1 MNRRTSTGML
11 LAMTLCLGCQTSSGG
26 SSEGV
31 LPGVDSVV
39 FAKRAYLR
47 SDGEQDVAGG
57 AGQVVDYLRYNP
69 GGGVFTLTPPS
80 PDGKLRELTADF
92 QAVDIGGLDVSF
104 DGKEV

>member
-1 MNRRTSTGML
+1 MNRRTSTGLL
-11 LAMTLCLGCQTSSGG
+11 LAMTVWLGCQSSSSN
-26 SSEGV
+26 SSESV
-31 LPGVDSVV
+31 LPGVDAVV

-80 PDGKLRELTADF
+80 PDGKLRELTAEF
-92 QAVDIGGLDVSF
+92 AGVDIGGLD
-104 DGKEV
+104 